1 MLILSRKAGQDIL
14 IGDNVRLTV
23 LSIKGNRIR
32 LGITAP
38 TEMCVLRAELSPT
51 PAPGSPGGEDLC
63 RPALANG
70 RS

>member
-14 IGDNVRLTV
+14 IGDNVRVTV

-38 TEMCVLRAELSPT
+38 TEMCVLRAELSPV
-51 PAPGSPGGEDLC
+51 PAAGLPGTENLC
-63 RPALANG
+63 RPALADG